1 LGDSGYRTS
10 ALGPPAKSTAHR
22 KSWTSTVKT
31 ALPEKVNELLPIDF
45 EMGFGRLLH
54 PEDDQPFHAGMGPTS
69 FDFTDD
75 CCYGALSIKG
85 DQYKA
90 IGITNP
96 NEG

>member
-1 LGDSGYRTS
+1 
-10 ALGPPAKSTAHR
+10 
-22 KSWTSTVKT
+22 
-31 ALPEKVNELLPIDF
+31 
-45 EMGFGRLLH
+45 MGFGRLLH